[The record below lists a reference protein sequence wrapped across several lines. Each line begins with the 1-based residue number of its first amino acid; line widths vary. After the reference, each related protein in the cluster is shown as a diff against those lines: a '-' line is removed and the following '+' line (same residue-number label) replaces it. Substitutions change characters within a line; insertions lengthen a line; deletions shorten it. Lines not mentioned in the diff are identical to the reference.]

1 VEHKKWMLIF
11 IAVIITLSWL
21 NFLDEYGDRYTTRA
35 ITQAATTY
43 GIARGINAIVSVL
56 QSTEVSIGIA
66 SLSPGEFLD
75 PLNDLIERFSWVTMM
90 AIASLGIQKL
100 LLTIASSLMFKILLT
115 ITGAIFFYSIIYSGG
130 REQNAMMRLFVI
142 ALFLRFAV
150 GSVVVANDLVE
161 YFFLVD
167 TKAQATSE
175 LAETTNAL
183 NEINFGIKSKKEDQG
198 WWENITDTLSVVSG
212 NQNEKIK
219 EQTEKVSN
227 NVIDLIVVYVAQAII
242 FPIIFLW
249 AFYKMTLWV
258 WMFNWAGLLYIS
270 KGVDAKRPL
279 ETLPVNYDE

>member
-1 VEHKKWMLIF
+1 MLIF

-43 GIARGINAIVSVL
+43 GITRGINAIVSVL
-56 QSTEVSIGIA
+56 QSTEVSIGVA

-115 ITGAIFFYSIIYSGG
+115 IAGAVFFYSIIYSGG
-130 REQNAMMRLFVI
+130 REQNAMMRLFII

-150 GSVVVANDLVE
+150 GSVVIANDLVE
-161 YFFLVD
+161 YFFLVE

-175 LAETTNAL
+175 LAETTNVL
-183 NEINFGIKSKKEDQG
+183 NEINYGIKGKKEDQG
-198 WWENITDTLSVVSG
+198 WWENITDTLAVVSDS
-212 NQNEKIK
+212 QNERIK
-219 EQTEKVSN
+219 EYTVGKKIIKQIAIPDKLVN
-227 NVIDLIVVYVAQAII
+227 IVV
-242 FPIIFLW
+242 
-249 AFYKMTLWV
+249 
-258 WMFNWAGLLYIS
+258 G
-270 KGVDAKRPL
+270 
-279 ETLPVNYDE
+279 

>member
-1 VEHKKWMLIF
+1 MERRKWMLIF

-21 NFLDEYGDRYTTRA
+21 GFLDDYGDRYTTRA

-43 GIARGINAIVSVL
+43 GITRGINAIVSVL
-56 QSTEVSIGIA
+56 QSTEVSIGVA

-115 ITGAIFFYSIIYSGG
+115 IAGAVFFYSIIYSGG
-130 REQNAMMRLFVI
+130 REQNAMMRLFII

-150 GSVVVANDLVE
+150 GSVVIANDLVE
-161 YFFLVD
+161 YFFLVE

-175 LAETTNAL
+175 LAETTNVL
-183 NEINFGIKSKKEDQG
+183 NEINYGIKGKKEDQG
-198 WWENITDTLSVVSG
+198 WWENITDTLAVVSD

-249 AFYKMTLWV
+249 GFYKMTLWV
-258 WMFNWAGLLYIS
+258 WMFNWAGLLYIA
-270 KGVDAKRPL
+270 KDADTKRPL

>member
-1 VEHKKWMLIF
+1 MERRKWMLIF

-21 NFLDEYGDRYTTRA
+21 GFLDDYGDRYTTRA

-43 GIARGINAIVSVL
+43 GITRGINAIVSVL
-56 QSTEVSIGIA
+56 QSTEVSIGVA

-115 ITGAIFFYSIIYSGG
+115 IAGAVFFYSIIYSGG
-130 REQNAMMRLFVI
+130 REQNAMMRLFII

-150 GSVVVANDLVE
+150 GSVVIANDLVE
-161 YFFLVD
+161 YFFLVE

-175 LAETTNAL
+175 LAETTNVL
-183 NEINFGIKSKKEDQG
+183 NEINYGIKGKKEDQG
-198 WWENITDTLSVVSG
+198 WWENITDTLAVVSDS
-212 NQNEKIK
+212 QNERIK

-249 AFYKMTLWV
+249 GFYKMTLWV
-258 WMFNWAGLLYIS
+258 WMFNWAGLLYIA
-270 KGVDAKRPL
+270 KDADAKRPL
-279 ETLPVNYDE
+279 ETLPVNYDG